1 MTKYLRWTEHDVIC
15 GYKES
20 KKKEEKK
27 TTTVGWMEQPKK
39 AFSNKSLSFTF
50 FVHGKLSHV
59 WKVLCLCSRKS
70 YIFREFS
77 SFFKLLKERCFLK
90 RNFKFSY
97 KWWRDVVLTKINSKI
112 IFVLYCCCFSLWLG
126 VDLWIIFL

>member
-1 MTKYLRWTEHDVIC
+1 MWVE
-15 GYKES
+15 KES
-20 KKKEEKK
+20 NEDEEKRK
-27 TTTVGWMEQPKK
+27 KNTTNGGLNRITEKGIFQQ
-39 AFSNKSLSFTF
+39 KSLSFTF

-77 SFFKLLKERCFLK
+77 SSLFYFLNFLKERCFLK

-97 KWWRDVVLTKINSKI
+97 K
-112 IFVLYCCCFSLWLG
+112 
-126 VDLWIIFL
+126 